1 MAMFQR
7 KARHYSQFFEHCWLL
22 GRSPKPQ
29 PEEKPMDVKVLE
41 ELKTSLQELSV
52 QLDDQKVKEAIA
64 SLPESIITPI
74 LEGLKSVLNIVKDSL
89 TELEAKRDSVA
100 NLQEVL
106 GTVNNLLA
114 VSRGI
119 APDEKDT
126 LESVKTIVNTLQD
139 LPGLERLSE
148 ILTLID
154 QIVSKL
160 EAL

>member
-1 MAMFQR
+1 
-7 KARHYSQFFEHCWLL
+7 
-22 GRSPKPQ
+22 
-29 PEEKPMDVKVLE
+29 MDAKVLE

-52 QLDDQKVKEAIA
+52 QLDDQKVKDAIA
-64 SLPESIITPI
+64 SLPESIIIPVI
-74 LEGLKSVLNIVKDSL
+74 EGLKSVLNIVKDSL

-139 LPGLERLSE
+139 LPGLEKLSE